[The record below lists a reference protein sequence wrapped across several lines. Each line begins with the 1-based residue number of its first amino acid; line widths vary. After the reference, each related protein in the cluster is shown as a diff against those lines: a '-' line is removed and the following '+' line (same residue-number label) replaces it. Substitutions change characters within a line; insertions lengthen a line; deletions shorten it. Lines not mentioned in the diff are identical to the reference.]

1 MPSMYELTNAA
12 EQLYT
17 LLTDGADE
25 QAIHDTLEAMGAS
38 EKLESYAKII
48 RQFEIDVQNYKDE
61 KNRFAEKQRLAEN
74 NIQRMKEA
82 VKGFMQASGQ
92 AKAKA
97 GVFDIRLTSGKSCQ
111 IVNEELL
118 DPSYFIPQ
126 PPKLDKAA
134 VRQALLAGEEVPGA
148 TLVQS
153 QGVSIK

>member
-1 MPSMYELTNAA
+1 MPSLYELTSAA

-48 RQFEIDVQNYKDE
+48 RQLEADINDYKDE
-61 KNRFAEKQRLAEN
+61 KEFLSKKQRRAEKNVL
-74 NIQRMKEA
+74 RMKEA
-82 VKGFMQASGQ
+82 IKDFMQVSGWS
-92 AKAKA
+92 KTKA
-97 GVFDIRLTSGKSCQ
+97 GVFNIRLTVGESAQ

-126 PPKLDKAA
+126 PPKLDKVA
-134 VRQALLAGEEVPGA
+134 VRAALLAGEKMSGA
-148 TLVQS
+148 VLVQS
-153 QGVSIK
+153 QGVCIK